1 MRKTLKWIAVILLLC
16 SISLA
21 LYPTLSKSVT
31 QKECDNKAKT
41 FDKITKEYK
50 EGNFKEALDKGVIN
64 EEGYPTDLADELPVL
79 FKEDVERMLNDSRVY
94 NNQIKDKQNIYHSS
108 DFEYSAL
115 YLPDYG
121 IHNGMYGYLSAESI
135 NLTLPIYLGAT
146 EGNMRVGATH
156 LYMTSLPIGGIGTN
170 CVLAG
175 HTGYFG
181 KTFFDNIGNLN
192 VGDEIAIENYFG
204 TLKYQVSELKNVES
218 YDIEDVYID
227 ENKDL
232 VTLVTCSNGGTT
244 RLLVICERK
253 D

>member
-1 MRKTLKWIAVILLLC
+1 MRKILKWIAVILLLC
-16 SISLA
+16 SIALA

-31 QKECDNKAKT
+31 QKECDKITKT
-41 FDKITKEYK
+41 FDKMTENYK
-50 EGNFKEALDKGVIN
+50 EGSFKDALDEGIIN
-64 EEGYPTDLADELPVL
+64 EEGYPTDSDEEFPVL
-79 FKEDVERMLNDSRVY
+79 YKADVERMLKDSRDY
-94 NNQIKDKQNIYHSS
+94 NNQIKDKQNIYRSS

-121 IHNGMYGYLSAESI
+121 IYNGMYGYLSADSI

-146 EGNMRVGATH
+146 ESNMRVGATH
-156 LYMTSLPIGGIGTN
+156 LYMTSLPIGGVGTN
-170 CVLAG
+170 SVLAG
-175 HTGYFG
+175 HTGYIG

-192 VGDEIAIENYFG
+192 IGDEIVIENYFG
-204 TLKYQVSELKNVES
+204 TLKYQVCELKNVDS
-218 YDIEDVYID
+218 YDIQDVYID

>member
-1 MRKTLKWIAVILLLC
+1 MQKTLKWIAVILLLC
-16 SISLA
+16 SIALA
-21 LYPTLSKSVT
+21 LYPTLSKSIT
-31 QKECDNKAKT
+31 QKECSKETKT
-41 FDKITKEYK
+41 FDKITENYK
-50 EGNFKEALDKGVIN
+50 EGSFKDALDKGIIN
-64 EEGYPTDLADELPVL
+64 EEGYPTNSADELPVL
-79 FKEDVERMLNDSRVY
+79 FKEDVERMLKDSRDY
-94 NNQIKDKQNIYHSS
+94 NNQIKDEQNIYHSS

-170 CVLAG
+170 AVIAG
-175 HTGYFG
+175 HTGYIG
-181 KTFFDNIGNLN
+181 KTFFDNIRNLN
-192 VGDEIAIENYFG
+192 VGDEIVIKNYFG

-218 YDIEDVYID
+218 YDIQDVYID

-232 VTLVTCSNGGTT
+232 VTLVTCSNGGTA